1 MAPGPGLPFPGFLRI
16 LQVRARPYWQ
26 RLRMYLLWV
35 PEWRYRSLPRYLRK
49 VELWRKLDP
58 GTATIEQ
65 LWKGIREMSR
75 ADAEYWYRGGVW
87 NAFALTRGFEFELHN
102 FLAEFASEKFTSGQF
117 LSGLPSPAFDGQL
130 ALWQISQQIR
140 HNQQV
145 FEAVIAAPP
154 VRLLEVI
161 RAHPEGDLVSAALD
175 AYFAKYGH
183 QVFTL
188 DFVEPC
194 EAESPSNTLKS
205 LHALLLQEDYDPISK
220 KHELAARRAAAE
232 QSANSFFKGRTW
244 LRFRWPEAFA
254 FYHQAIQQWCR
265 FPRVAVFLLE
275 LPDIGQNIVQALLLG
290 LSGDN
295 FPLCLPRRCRRSE

>member
-1 MAPGPGLPFPGFLRI
+1 
-16 LQVRARPYWQ
+16 
-26 RLRMYLLWV
+26 
-35 PEWRYRSLPRYLRK
+35 
-49 VELWRKLDP
+49 
-58 GTATIEQ
+58 
-65 LWKGIREMSR
+65 MSR
-75 ADAEYWYRGGVW
+75 ADAEYWYRGSVW
-87 NAFALTRGFEFELHN
+87 NAFALTRGFEFELHS